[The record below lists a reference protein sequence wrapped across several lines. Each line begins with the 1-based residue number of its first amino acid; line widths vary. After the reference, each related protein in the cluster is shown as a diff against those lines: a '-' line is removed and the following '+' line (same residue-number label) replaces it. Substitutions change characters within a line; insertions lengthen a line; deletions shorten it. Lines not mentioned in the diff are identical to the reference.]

1 MIPKSSGI
9 NLVELAIK
17 IHLGEI
23 IDLKSI
29 KDKHTK
35 FVTQRFFFQNLVKLR
50 IFYFQKNNS
59 E

>member
-23 IDLKSI
+23 IDLKSV
-29 KDKHTK
+29 KDQNTK
-35 FVTQRFFFQNLVKLR
+35 FVTQRFFFQNLVK
-50 IFYFQKNNS
+50 
-59 E
+59 

>member
-23 IDLKSI
+23 IDLKSV
-29 KDKHTK
+29 KDQNTNLSLKY
-35 FVTQRFFFQNLVKLR
+35 FFFQNLVK
-50 IFYFQKNNS
+50 
-59 E
+59 